1 MKKIS
6 HPEQPVIVT
15 DLYEAAWLLMSGCTL
30 DEVSCIPLSDS
41 LSCRLYF
48 SGERLAW
55 AKTAFRER
63 MAQVNLH
70 DFRQAYGQVNGYVH
84 LAKKSFD
91 RERRAA
97 RKGGL

>member
-1 MKKIS
+1 MKKIE
-6 HPEQPVIVT
+6 HPATPTVVT
-15 DLYEAAWLLMSGCTL
+15 DLYEAAWLIMSGCTL

-48 SGERLAW
+48 SGDCIAW
-55 AKTAFRER
+55 AKDAFRQK
-63 MAQVNLH
+63 AATVNLH

-97 RKGGL
+97 RKGEL